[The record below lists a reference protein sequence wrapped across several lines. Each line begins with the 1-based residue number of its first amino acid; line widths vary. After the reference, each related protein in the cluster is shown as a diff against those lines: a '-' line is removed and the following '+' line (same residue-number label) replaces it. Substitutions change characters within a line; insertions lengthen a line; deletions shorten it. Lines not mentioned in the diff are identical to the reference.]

1 MASPGP
7 AGNTNQLQITD
18 LAELLQLLSRH
29 GYSGASYYN
38 LGLFLGLSTA
48 TLDVIKEN
56 NKGDVV
62 SCLREC
68 LTKWLQKA
76 DDVQKKG
83 GPTIYSLVSALRELG
98 ENGVADGIDMEKHPA
113 CRILACYT
121 SNQSLLSAL
130 PQLTEL
136 LCSEKLIKEVML
148 IATVEGKDLLIQIKE
163 TVCNDYR
170 KLETFA
176 EILRE
181 VTTTV
186 GIGNAIKKDYREL
199 YCSNDLPEMD
209 ESSAK
214 YPKFYLP
221 LKMATKFMSM
231 RVKFSNTFKKVGV
244 IIKEKPIPT
253 FEDVRSTLRFFCRPL
268 RPQLAVCQD
277 IDDIL
282 ELISDNSSL
291 IDISLLESL
300 VDELNIDEAKE
311 VLLEYNDKAAK
322 ELNKKDLTQCLGEIF
337 SSISLL
343 QCETITILVD
353 KSHAKF
359 ILDDVRICLKNLFE
373 NSSPLVRLNVI
384 KEDNSF
390 TITCSFPLTI
400 FKQLIRAAL
409 NNIDVLK
416 ENKVKRLTIG
426 YCTVYEVK
434 DTSTATTTE
443 IDEYISSLSTS
454 SGLMKQLMLSLSVQL
469 INSKEEV
476 NTLTEKNM
484 EIKKEVESMKKEA
497 ESSKKEVKSL
507 KETLDTKNKM
517 LTAIIE
523 PRIGKKIDLMTR
535 QDRGYNEATL
545 DKNYGQL
552 TIADL
557 AYIDNLLHM
566 TRHDFTTANVYKL
579 GLQLGL
585 SADTLDFIHRKWNKD
600 ATHCL
605 RECLKE
611 WLKQADDVRSK
622 GGATIPALIKALR
635 KIGETAIADGICNEC
650 HPACCIFKR
659 HISDQSMSDTILQ
672 LALNHVERE
681 LGIMDPLTGGAKVQL
696 SLIQDFVCTH
706 YQNLDKFATVLQQ
719 FPSTEA
725 IGAIIRKKYSKQQS
739 V

>member
-7 AGNTNQLQITD
+7 ADNTNQLQITD
-18 LAELLQLLSRH
+18 LAEVLQLLRRH
-29 GYSGASYYN
+29 GYSGVSYYD
-38 LGLFLGLSTA
+38 LGLYLGLSSA
-48 TLDVIKEN
+48 TLDAIKEN
-56 NKGDVV
+56 ERNVD

-68 LTKWLQKA
+68 LKAWLQKA
-76 DDVQKKG
+76 DNVQKKG
-83 GPTIYSLVSALRELG
+83 GPSIYSLVSALRELG
-98 ENGVADGIDMEKHPA
+98 ENGVADGIDMEKHPG
-113 CRILACYT
+113 CKILAHFF

-148 IATVEGKDLLIQIKE
+148 FATVEGKALLIQIKE
-163 TVCNDYR
+163 AVCNDYR
-170 KLETFA
+170 KLIIFA
-176 EILRE
+176 EILCK
-181 VTTTV
+181 VKITV
-186 GIGNAIKKDYREL
+186 GIGNVIKKEYREL
-199 YCSNDLPEMD
+199 YCRNDLPEMG

-231 RVKFSNTFKKVGV
+231 RVKFSNTFKKVGL
-244 IIKEKPIPT
+244 IIKRKPIPM
-253 FEDVRSTLRFFCRPL
+253 FEDVRSTLRFFCKSL

-390 TITCSFPLTI
+390 TITCSFLLTI
-400 FKQLIRAAL
+400 FKQLITVAL

-434 DTSTATTTE
+434 DTSIATTTE
-443 IDEYISSLSTS
+443 IDEYTSSLSTS

-476 NTLTEKNM
+476 TTLNEENMITKKGAELLKNETE
-484 EIKKEVESMKKEA
+484 
-497 ESSKKEVKSL
+497 SL
-507 KETLDTKNKM
+507 KETLGTKSKM
-517 LTAIIE
+517 LSAYRAE
-523 PRIGKKIDLMTR
+523 SDRFERIAAETKQLLLEKVSHLTE
-535 QDRGYNEATL
+535 NE
-545 DKNYGQL
+545 K
-552 TIADL
+552 
-557 AYIDNLLHM
+557 
-566 TRHDFTTANVYKL
+566 
-579 GLQLGL
+579 
-585 SADTLDFIHRKWNKD
+585 
-600 ATHCL
+600 
-605 RECLKE
+605 
-611 WLKQADDVRSK
+611 
-622 GGATIPALIKALR
+622 
-635 KIGETAIADGICNEC
+635 
-650 HPACCIFKR
+650 
-659 HISDQSMSDTILQ
+659 
-672 LALNHVERE
+672 
-681 LGIMDPLTGGAKVQL
+681 
-696 SLIQDFVCTH
+696 
-706 YQNLDKFATVLQQ
+706 
-719 FPSTEA
+719 
-725 IGAIIRKKYSKQQS
+725 
-739 V
+739 